1 MFDTAN
7 LTRQVLENCEISDAR
22 HAGLYSICG
31 LALRLRDLYKWEMG
45 LPPWEEKD
53 SSEILEWIEAREQR
67 WEKCADCEYEKI
79 SIGDR
84 TYEPFDTGGINAVV
98 APHGL
103 LYGAGYAR
111 GLKPTFFLARIEG
124 KETVE
129 GMRVYSLGRELAR
142 DLLTLPAFLQD
153 GCILLR
159 QEAAK
164 MYLWDQ
170 MFYIN
175 KSAKPAL
182 RFALKNCGLQ
192 EPYGKVL
199 QQNLAKVLAAQREN
213 YIYHEIGEMRDA
225 VFDRGLWREII
236 AAFPHTPVEFL
247 VRAVKDLLADTN
259 AHGTLQHIIRNRN
272 AASLGLYVAFFDGL
286 AKEVFPELRPAFN
299 VFSESHDWQVVEE
312 AMSAGYHTAKAHA
325 QEIMHIYRTAKQK
338 NNKKW
343 AQHEIEKRLLDKIVK
358 RP

>member
-1 MFDTAN
+1 MFDIDN
-7 LTRQVLENCEISDAR
+7 LTQQVLENCDISDAR

-53 SSEILEWIEAREQR
+53 SSEILEWIENREQR
-67 WEKCADCEYEKI
+67 WEKRAECEYAKI
-79 SIGDR
+79 SVGDR

-103 LYGAGYAR
+103 LYGAGYAH
-111 GLKPTFFLARIEG
+111 GLKPTFFLARIED

-129 GMRVYSLGRELAR
+129 GMCVYSLGSELAR

-170 MFYIN
+170 MIYIN

-192 EPYGKVL
+192 EPGSEAL
-199 QQNLAKVLAAQREN
+199 QQNLATILAAQREN

-225 VFDRGLWREII
+225 VFDRKLWREII

-259 AHGTLQHIIRNRN
+259 AHGTLQNIIRNRKS
-272 AASLGLYVAFFDGL
+272 ASLGLYVAFFDGL
-286 AKEVFPELRPAFN
+286 AKNVFPELKIAFED
-299 VFSESHDWQVVEE
+299 FCESHNWKVVEE

-325 QEIMHIYRTAKQK
+325 EEIMRIYLKGRKRAD
-338 NNKKW
+338 KKW
-343 AQHEIEKRLLDKIVK
+343 AQHEIKKRLLDKIVK